1 LDSRLQKETKTMKKE
16 MSRLTDT
23 PTFFGLI
30 LRIDCDFGFIT
41 HLFFTHPF
49 RNNEA
54 RQNVYRND

>member
-1 LDSRLQKETKTMKKE
+1 MKKE